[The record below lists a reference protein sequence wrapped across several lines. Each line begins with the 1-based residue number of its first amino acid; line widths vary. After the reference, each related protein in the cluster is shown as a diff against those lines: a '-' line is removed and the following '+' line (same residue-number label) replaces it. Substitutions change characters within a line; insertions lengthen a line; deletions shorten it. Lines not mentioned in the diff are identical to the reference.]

1 MAKKMVATVSP
12 LRWLEIV
19 TEERVS
25 SRSTLSRGVLVS
37 FLFNTQPPPPSPN
50 GTEPSSS
57 SFSASDQNPS
67 KNEEEREVGC
77 EGLGLKDGGCSR
89 VQGLRFRDELE
100 QLRKKSG
107 RPLTKHFSSLV
118 KWTRA
123 ASAKAPQSDGNVV
136 QFESGYLVETVME
149 GTDIGVVPFK
159 IRISEDGELFAVDS
173 VNSNI
178 VRITPP
184 LSQCMQKY
192 LLAVDTF
199 TSKYLLSSLC
209 FFYPFSTL
217 SALSYSGL
225 LFLSIGEV
233 ISLSSMRD
241 LTKVPLIKRQVTS
254 SGS

>member
-1 MAKKMVATVSP
+1 MVDVPEFKASVSETN
-12 LRWLEIV
+12 WSNS
-19 TEERVS
+19 ERS
-25 SRSTLSRGVLVS
+25 
-37 FLFNTQPPPPSPN
+37 
-50 GTEPSSS
+50 
-57 SFSASDQNPS
+57 
-67 KNEEEREVGC
+67 
-77 EGLGLKDGGCSR
+77 LG
-89 VQGLRFRDELE
+89 
-100 QLRKKSG
+100 
-107 RPLTKHFSSLV
+107 PLTKHFSSLV

-199 TSKYLLSSLC
+199 TSKYLLSRKDIIPWFPWMVMQNFKYYHSKPLRLG
-209 FFYPFSTL
+209 FYVAYVFT
-217 SALSYSGL
+217 
-225 LFLSIGEV
+225 F
-233 ISLSSMRD
+233 
-241 LTKVPLIKRQVTS
+241 KQC
-254 SGS
+254 